1 MSSHRYEASQEQ
13 NHFSQ
18 LRLLYI
24 TSSKYEG
31 DWHSTMHSHQCSE
44 IFYVVSGHGEFH
56 VEDAVFPVQAD
67 QLVIINSNVEHTE
80 ACVPQTSMQYIVM
93 GVEGCNLLLENN
105 DDRRYFTIDC
115 ASVRGEI
122 LRYMQLIL
130 EEMSTRNPHYGAVA
144 NNLLE
149 IFFVKLLR
157 HKSITMERASTS
169 KSGIQCALVKRYLDN
184 HYKENITLDTLAGIT
199 YLNKFFLAYLFKE
212 EYGIS
217 PINYLVRRRV
227 AESRYLLAQTDYRI
241 SEIASMLGF
250 SSSSYFTQT
259 FTRIEGI
266 SPRVYRKQAQA
277 SRENDTGG
285 KEAAII

>member
-1 MSSHRYEASQEQ
+1 MSTYRYEAPKEQ

-24 TSSKYEG
+24 TTSKYEG

-44 IFYVVSGHGEFH
+44 IFYVVSGQGEFH
-56 VEDAVFPVQAD
+56 VEDAVFPVQSD
-67 QLVIINSNVEHTE
+67 HLVIINSNVEHTE
-80 ACVPQTSMQYIVM
+80 ACVPQTSMEYIVM
-93 GVEGCNLLLENN
+93 GVEGCDLLLENN

-115 ASVRGEI
+115 ASVRDEI

-130 EEMSTRNPHYGAVA
+130 DEMSAREPHYGILV

-157 HKSITMERASTS
+157 HKSIIMERASTS

-184 HYKENITLDTLAGIT
+184 HYKENITLDTLASIT
-199 YLNKFFLAYLFKE
+199 YLNKFFLAHLFKE

-266 SPRVYRKQAQA
+266 SPRAYRKQSQA
-277 SRENDTGG
+277 ALEEES
-285 KEAAII
+285 KKKALSQI